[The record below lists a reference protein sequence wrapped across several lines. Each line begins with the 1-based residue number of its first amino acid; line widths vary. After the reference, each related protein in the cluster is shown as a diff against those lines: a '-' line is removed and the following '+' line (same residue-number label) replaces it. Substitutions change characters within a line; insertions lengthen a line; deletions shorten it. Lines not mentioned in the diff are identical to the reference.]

1 MKDTTSVLDTLIYT
15 GGYIAY
21 LLSQWIVSI
30 VIVNITGL
38 EDAGYFG
45 VAMTLTSV
53 FYMVASYGIRSYQIS
68 DLKPLFSDE
77 SYIAAR
83 VLTTVIGFLLCMSYS
98 ILSGY
103 DVKQIIII
111 GTYMLFKCCEALYD
125 VLHGIW
131 QKRNKLKMVGKSLLI
146 KAFINALCFLVP
158 YVVLK
163 DLIIGLLSMFISAV
177 VLLGAD
183 YGYTIKCFVKMSL
196 SKVNSKSITNLL
208 KATFVMMLLI
218 MCAPTLVA
226 IPRIVLE
233 RTAGREILGIYTSL
247 ATPTTLISAFA
258 STVFLPLIPK
268 YTVAYEEKD
277 GKKIYNL
284 IATSSLIMVGI
295 GIMASIAIVFLGY
308 WAVNLVY
315 GEVVAEYYQYMHGV
329 VLSVVLSSIIMC
341 LNNLLTGVRKLNF
354 ELGFMLSGCIVC
366 LIVSMILVP
375 KYSMIGAIS
384 AAVIA
389 QLVQVG
395 MEMIYIIGLVKKLK
409 TTE

>member
-1 MKDTTSVLDTLIYT
+1 
-15 GGYIAY
+15 
-21 LLSQWIVSI
+21 
-30 VIVNITGL
+30 
-38 EDAGYFG
+38 
-45 VAMTLTSV
+45 
-53 FYMVASYGIRSYQIS
+53 
-68 DLKPLFSDE
+68 
-77 SYIAAR
+77 
-83 VLTTVIGFLLCMSYS
+83 MSYS
-98 ILSGY
+98 VLSGY

-177 VLLGAD
+177 ILLGAD

-196 SKVNSKSITNLL
+196 SKVNIISITNLL